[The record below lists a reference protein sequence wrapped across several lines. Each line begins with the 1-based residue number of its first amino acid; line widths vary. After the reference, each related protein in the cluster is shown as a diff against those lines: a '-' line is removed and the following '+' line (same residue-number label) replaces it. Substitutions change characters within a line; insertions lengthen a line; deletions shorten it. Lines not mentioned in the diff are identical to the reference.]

1 MQTDRPTPRNGSVP
15 FNREWV
21 CHINFFHQFIMQ
33 NERQL
38 LRVLLIE
45 DNENDAMLIRREI
58 ERSNGFDMLMER
70 VETEEQVRIALHRK
84 TWDIILC
91 DFRLPKLD
99 AVKVLNILETFSL
112 DIPFILISGSILE
125 TDADMVLAERRIHS
139 FIKKSEL
146 ARLGPTFR
154 RELRAHAAYNDTL
167 LAWARA
173 LEFRD
178 RETAGHSRRVTELTV
193 RLARA
198 LQISETEIIHIR
210 RGALLH
216 DVGKMSIPD
225 EVLFK
230 TERLDDDEFEIIKR
244 HPQIGYELLLP
255 ILFLRKSLDIPYCHH
270 EKFDGSGYPRGLKG
284 AEIPLAARIFS
295 IVDVF
300 DALTS
305 NRPYRISLTPRR
317 ALEYIQSEAGRYFDP
332 HIVDVFVEMMDLK

>member
-1 MQTDRPTPRNGSVP
+1 
-15 FNREWV
+15 
-21 CHINFFHQFIMQ
+21 MQ
-33 NERQL
+33 NKRQL

-58 ERSNGFDMLMER
+58 ERSNGFDVLMER
-70 VETEEQVRIALHRK
+70 VDTEEQVRIALHRK

-99 AVKVLNILETFSL
+99 AVKVLNILETFNL
-112 DIPFILISGSILE
+112 DIPFILVSGTIS
-125 TDADMVLAERRIHS
+125 DAEAHMVLAERRIHS
-139 FIKKSEL
+139 FIKKNEL

-167 LAWARA
+167 VAWAGM
-173 LEFRD
+173 LELRD
-178 RETAGHSRRVTELTV
+178 RETAGHSERVTELTI

-216 DVGKMSIPD
+216 DIGKMAIPD
-225 EVLFK
+225 AILLKSEM
-230 TERLDDDEFEIIKR
+230 LDDDEFEVIKR
-244 HPQIGYELLLP
+244 HPQNAYERLLP

-270 EKFDGSGYPRGLKG
+270 ERFDGSGYPRGLKG
-284 AEIPLAARIFS
+284 GEIPLPARIFS

-305 NRPYRISLTPRR
+305 NRPYRISLSPRM
-317 ALEYIQSEAGRYFDP
+317 ALEYIQSEAGHHFDP
-332 HIVDVFVEMMDLK
+332 QIVDVFVQMMETDLK